1 MLPLYL
7 RLRKFCN
14 QVGRELVFPFAE
26 EVIGQVFEIDGAET
40 PRDSGHHAVLQSLYG
55 RVVRSAEELMEKRQG
70 VASYG
75 YSANEIHCVTFSELG
90 VQVAFGRGVLDWQA
104 YAAGFDLDPEVPLLL
119 KDPFPF
125 VFNGESFECV
135 MQESSRILK
144 PGNLMRERYEL
155 RNTERI
161 ENPGQLTIGLHIR
174 RGDFRRWSGGQ
185 YFIDD
190 ALTAQILQTLIDK
203 AAKSGRDIKIQ
214 VFSDEDLTAITA
226 KYPQA
231 TFSGAS
237 MQRDFVTLAMCDLVL
252 SNGSTFS
259 KVAASVGKYILNQDI
274 AYFSLGENATAL
286 HCLEKIDGFLTV
298 L

>member
-26 EVIGQVFEIDGAET
+26 EVIGKVFEIDGAET

-90 VQVAFGRGVLDWQA
+90 VQVVFGRGVLDWQA

-144 PGNLMRERYEL
+144 PGNLMR
-155 RNTERI
+155 
-161 ENPGQLTIGLHIR
+161 
-174 RGDFRRWSGGQ
+174 
-185 YFIDD
+185 
-190 ALTAQILQTLIDK
+190 
-203 AAKSGRDIKIQ
+203 
-214 VFSDEDLTAITA
+214 
-226 KYPQA
+226 
-231 TFSGAS
+231 
-237 MQRDFVTLAMCDLVL
+237 
-252 SNGSTFS
+252 
-259 KVAASVGKYILNQDI
+259 
-274 AYFSLGENATAL
+274 
-286 HCLEKIDGFLTV
+286 
-298 L
+298 